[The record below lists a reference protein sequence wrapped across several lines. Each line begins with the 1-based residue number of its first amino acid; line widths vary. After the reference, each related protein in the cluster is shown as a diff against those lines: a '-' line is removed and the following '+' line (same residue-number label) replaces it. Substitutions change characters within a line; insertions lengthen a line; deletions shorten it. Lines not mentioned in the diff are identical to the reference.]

1 MRATILACVS
11 LASLVAAG
19 PVWAQ
24 QATAHHASGP
34 VMGTADEEPTTQLT
48 PIIVVGQA
56 RAYRATDT
64 VTATKTD
71 TPLIDI
77 PQSVTVVTAR
87 QIRDQAM
94 DSLGDVMRYV
104 PGVNVGQGE
113 GNRDQITLR
122 GQNTTADFFID
133 GMRDDVQYFRP
144 LYNLE
149 RVEVLKGPYALSFG
163 RGGGGGIINRVQKA
177 PVEDSR
183 FTEAR
188 AFGDTFGGYG
198 AWVDWNLP
206 LADQTAFRLNA
217 MAEQSES
224 FREHVD
230 GRRFAINPY
239 VATRLAN
246 GWGLGLSYEYVDDD
260 RVADRGLPSYQGRP
274 LEGYDELFIGV
285 PGVNQTTLQAH
296 IAKVR
301 AEGRI
306 APGLSLNATLV
317 GADYDKVYTNVY
329 ASGAATSPTGTVPLG
344 AYSDIS
350 GRTNW
355 LFQSNLI
362 WEVLGGPIEHIV
374 LGGIEYGHQTS
385 NGHRLNGT
393 LSSTTLSLTHPVY
406 STVAFNTVS
415 RQTESRVATTSIY
428 AQDQIGLGQFF
439 DVIVGLRWDRF
450 DISGTEFVPG
460 PNRAFGRVDEVISP
474 RLGLVWEPS
483 ETASFYASYSRS
495 FLPRSGEQF
504 ASLSATS
511 QNLEPEEYENR
522 EIGAKWDPL
531 SGLSLTAALF
541 QLRRTNA
548 TTPDPANPTLSIN
561 VGATQ
566 TTGVELGVVGRV
578 TDGWTLAGG
587 YAWQDAHLDGNDA
600 VELAQVPEHSLS
612 LWSRH
617 TLTERLGLGVG
628 VTHQSD
634 QWAAIR
640 TTAATTR
647 LPGFTRLDAALF
659 YELTD
664 RVDVQLNVENL
675 LDEDYWADAHNNN
688 NLSPG
693 APRNARV
700 SLTYRY

>member
-1 MRATILACVS
+1 MRATILASVS
-11 LASLVAAG
+11 LASLIAAG

-34 VMGTADEEPTTQLT
+34 VMETADEEPATQLT

-77 PQSVTVVTAR
+77 PQSVTVVTAQ

-163 RGGGGGIINRVQKA
+163 RGGGGGIVNRVQKA
-177 PVEDSR
+177 PVEDIQ
-183 FTEAR
+183 FTEVR
-188 AFGDTFGGYG
+188 AMGDTFGGYG

-224 FREHVD
+224 FRDHVD
-230 GRRFAINPY
+230 GRRYAVNPY
-239 VATRLAN
+239 VATRLDN
-246 GWGLGLSYEYVDDD
+246 GWGVGLSYEYVDDA
-260 RVADRGLPSYQGRP
+260 RVTDRGLPSYQGEP
-274 LEGYDELFIGV
+274 LEGYDALFIGV
-285 PGVNQTTLQAH
+285 PDVNETTLQAH
-296 IAKVR
+296 IGKLR
-301 AEGRI
+301 TEGQL

-317 GADYDKVYTNVY
+317 GADYDKVYTNVF
-329 ASGAATSPTGTVPLG
+329 ASGAATAPNGTVPLG
-344 AYSDIS
+344 AYSDAS
-350 GRTNW
+350 ARTNW

-362 WEVLGGPIEHIV
+362 WEVQGGPIEHRV
-374 LGGIEYGHQTS
+374 KGGIEYGQQDST
-385 NGHRLNGT
+385 GQRFNGT
-393 LSSTTLSLTHPVY
+393 LSSPILDLTAPVY
-406 STVAFNTVS
+406 PTVTFGTLS
-415 RQTESRVATTSIY
+415 RQTESRVTTTSVY
-428 AQDQIGLGQFF
+428 VQDQIGLGQFF

-450 DISGTEFVPG
+450 DISGTDFMPT
-460 PNRAFGRVDEVISP
+460 PDRAFGRVDEMVSP

-483 ETASFYASYSRS
+483 ETASVYASYSRS

-504 ASLSATS
+504 AALSVTN
-511 QNLEPEEYENR
+511 QNLEPEEFENL
-522 EIGAKWDPL
+522 EIGAKWEPL
-531 SGLSLTAALF
+531 SGLSVTAALF

-617 TLTERLGLGVG
+617 ALTERLGLGVG